1 MHDTCELPVTR
12 DAIIARNKTALI
24 SALKTLGL
32 TSATVTYSGG
42 GDSGQVD
49 TVAVTPTCP
58 AALTSEVTILD
69 ESYRKDEA
77 TGQFQPT
84 VIEKPMSLEDALED
98 FASRVSYEHAPGGEN
113 NDGGRGELTLN
124 AEDGTYHL
132 EHTNYYTESNTEDY
146 FG

>member
-1 MHDTCELPVTR
+1 MHETCELPVTSE
-12 DAIIARNKTALI
+12 AITAHNKAALI

-32 TSATVTYSGG
+32 SSATMTYSGG

-49 TVAVTPTCP
+49 TVEVAPTCP
-58 AALTSEVTILD
+58 AALTSEVTVLD
-69 ESYRKDEA
+69 EGFRKDEA
-77 TGQFQPT
+77 SGQFQPT
-84 VIEKPMSLEDALED
+84 TIEKPMSLEDALED
-98 FASRVSYEHAPGGEN
+98 FVSRVSYEHSPGWEN

-132 EHTNYYTESNTEDY
+132 EHTDYYTESHTEDY